1 MRRILLVSTFAALCA
16 LATLPALAA
25 DGAPAGAAPAADAK
39 AAETP
44 KAEQS
49 ATDHTVT
56 IGGKPVAY
64 TATAGLLLLR
74 DEKDEPSALVGYT
87 AYTLKGV
94 TDKSRRPLTFAYNGG
109 PGSSSI
115 WLHMGVLGP
124 RRVAT
129 NDPEF
134 NPPPP
139 YELVDNSESIVDVTD
154 LVMIDP
160 VGTGYSHAVGKH
172 EDKEFWGTDP
182 DIESVSRFIYQY
194 VSDNGR
200 WNSPKYLLGE
210 SYGTTRSAGVAN
222 YLQQQWGMALN
233 GVVLVSVALDLEAI
247 FEWPGNE
254 RPYPFFLPTFAA
266 TAWYHKKLPQMPS
279 DRDAFLDEVREFAIG
294 DYARALAKGDKLSAA
309 ERERIAGK
317 LHDYTGLS
325 VDYILKAD
333 LRIPEA
339 QFTQELLRDERQ
351 NVGRLDSR
359 FTGFIFDWHAETAE
373 YDPQSEAISPAYT
386 ASFLDYYQQ
395 ELEFGQGKTYKV
407 SGNVF
412 PGWKFEHKIPGFFFP
427 LPIANTGPDLAQAMG
442 LNPQMKVL
450 VLNGYYDLATPFFAS
465 EYMFDHLGLSPEL
478 AANIEMKYYDAG
490 HMMYIHG
497 PSLVQFKND
506 VADFVQRTS
515 RVAATKK

>member
-1 MRRILLVSTFAALCA
+1 MRRPLSAWMIVATFAV
-16 LATLPALAA
+16 ATAAFAA
-25 DGAPAGAAPAADAK
+25 DAPAAPPADAK
-39 AAETP
+39 PAETP

-49 ATDHTVT
+49 ATDHSVV
-56 IGGKPVAY
+56 IGGKPVTY

-94 TDKSRRPLTFAYNGG
+94 TDKSRRPITFAYNGG

-124 RRVAT
+124 RRVET
-129 NDPEF
+129 LDPEF

-139 YELVDNSESIVDVTD
+139 YNLVDNSESIVDVTD

-210 SYGTTRSAGVAN
+210 SYGTTRSAGVSN

-266 TAWYHKKLPQMPS
+266 TAWYHKKLPQMPA
-279 DRDAFLDEVREFAIG
+279 DFHAFLDEVRDFAIG
-294 DYARALAKGDKLSAA
+294 DYAHALAKGVRLSDA
-309 ERERIAGK
+309 ERARIAEK
-317 LHDYTGLS
+317 LHEYTGLS

-333 LRIPEA
+333 LRVPEN

-359 FTGFIFDWHAETAE
+359 FTGFIFDWHSEQAE

-386 ASFLDYYQQ
+386 AMFLDYYQQ
-395 ELEFGQGKTYKV
+395 ELKFGDGKTYKV

-412 PGWKFEHKIPGFFFP
+412 RDWKFQHKIPGSFFP
-427 LPIANTGPDLAQAMG
+427 LPMANTGPDLAQAMG

-465 EYMFDHLGLSPEL
+465 EYMFDHLGLSKEL

-497 PSLVQFKND
+497 PSLTQFKND
-506 VADFVQRTS
+506 VAGFIGRTS
-515 RVAATKK
+515 RVAAAKK